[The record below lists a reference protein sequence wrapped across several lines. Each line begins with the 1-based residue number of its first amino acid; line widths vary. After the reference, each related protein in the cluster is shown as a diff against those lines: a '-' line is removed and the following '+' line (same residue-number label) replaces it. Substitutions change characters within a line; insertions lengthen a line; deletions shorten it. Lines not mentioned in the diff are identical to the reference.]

1 MPCAYPYFLD
11 ILDMK
16 KKSKY
21 RIRKNEL
28 RRFEKENKLT
38 KKEKE
43 RLHMWVDAGHSAY
56 DLQWL
61 YELREEEEFDEL
73 LSGLTDA
80 QVNYVY
86 SYCMNW
92 YPIMQGETKSSLSL
106 DTVYCKD
113 IDEMMK
119 KLDLKV
125 ESWTFYFGNI
135 SEEVKSKIEAIQN
148 IVGENSKFL
157 IESTAY
163 ILHK

>member
-61 YELREEEEFDEL
+61 YELREEEEFDKL
-73 LSGLTDA
+73 LIYIYNMIQYLCISLPSFKTSFSNTPPLLIIDLTEP
-80 QVNYVY
+80 
-86 SYCMNW
+86 ML
-92 YPIMQGETKSSLSL
+92 SLSQTNKTL
-106 DTVYCKD
+106 SIPSFLHSSKA
-113 IDEMMK
+113 
-119 KLDLKV
+119 KL
-125 ESWTFYFGNI
+125 I
-135 SEEVKSKIEAIQN
+135 
-148 IVGENSKFL
+148 
-157 IESTAY
+157 
-163 ILHK
+163 ILVA

>member
-43 RLHMWVDAGHSAY
+43 RLHMWVDAGNSAY

-61 YELREEEEFDEL
+61 YE
-73 LSGLTDA
+73 
-80 QVNYVY
+80 
-86 SYCMNW
+86 C
-92 YPIMQGETKSSLSL
+92 
-106 DTVYCKD
+106 
-113 IDEMMK
+113 
-119 KLDLKV
+119 
-125 ESWTFYFGNI
+125 
-135 SEEVKSKIEAIQN
+135 
-148 IVGENSKFL
+148 
-157 IESTAY
+157 
-163 ILHK
+163 